1 MIPCEARSSAFSKNS
16 RQRPLLLGSQSY
28 QLLII
33 EIDAQAGC
41 QLLPYLLSAASQLA
55 TDVHNEFLIH
65 SFNLNIGLLIAKVR
79 FIGKKQ
85 KKVTRFSP
93 YPSALLNLRNCL
105 TQHYQRYQLA
115 SKSENGILYH
125 TGRTKETGQDYQ
137 CRKQEKHLARKRK
150 ENSLYWPFRYSGRS
164 WTSPSGNR

>member
-1 MIPCEARSSAFSKNS
+1 M
-16 RQRPLLLGSQSY
+16 
-28 QLLII
+28 
-33 EIDAQAGC
+33 
-41 QLLPYLLSAASQLA
+41 A

-79 FIGKKQ
+79 IYRKET

-105 TQHYQRYQLA
+105 TNITSATRLA

-125 TGRTKETGQDYQ
+125 TPAAPKKRGKIINAGSRKSIWRVRERKIALLAIQIGRA
-137 CRKQEKHLARKRK
+137 HV
-150 ENSLYWPFRYSGRS
+150 
-164 WTSPSGNR
+164 